1 MGVGAPRCTF
11 VQFSW
16 LGAWARSAPW
26 AAHLSAEGLNRWP
39 LAKLRRCNCASA
51 DPRKPRWCPGRSGGR
66 MHCRLPTPSWA
77 VPGALQEQRVPL
89 NASTHWQV
97 RSGTEGVEEGGT
109 GGCGREHEQ
118 GGAAAGQGGG
128 WRGGHRQRYIGLSGG
143 GRQKQDKQAPTS
155 AAISNLTADPGCI
168 TPCSRREIYNCFSIE
183 GGPRPLSLIQ
193 AE

>member
-1 MGVGAPRCTF
+1 MCLGRPAQAKVVPRALWGTDA
-11 VQFSW
+11 
-16 LGAWARSAPW
+16 LP
-26 AAHLSAEGLNRWP
+26 AAHSELGSAWCSTRTT
-39 LAKLRRCNCASA
+39 CA
-51 DPRKPRWCPGRSGGR
+51 
-66 MHCRLPTPSWA
+66 
-77 VPGALQEQRVPL
+77 PL
-89 NASTHWQV
+89 NASTHWQA
-97 RSGTEGVEEGGT
+97 RSGTEGVGEGGT

>member
-1 MGVGAPRCTF
+1 MCLGRPAQAKVVPRALWGTDA
-11 VQFSW
+11 
-16 LGAWARSAPW
+16 LP
-26 AAHLSAEGLNRWP
+26 AAHSELGSA
-39 LAKLRRCNCASA
+39 RCSTRTTCAF
-51 DPRKPRWCPGRSGGR
+51 KC
-66 MHCRLPTPSWA
+66 
-77 VPGALQEQRVPL
+77 L
-89 NASTHWQV
+89 NALASTSMLTEHC
-97 RSGTEGVEEGGT
+97 SGTEGVEEGGT

>member
-1 MGVGAPRCTF
+1 MCLGRPAQAKVVPRALWGTDA
-11 VQFSW
+11 
-16 LGAWARSAPW
+16 LP
-26 AAHLSAEGLNRWP
+26 AAHSEL
-39 LAKLRRCNCASA
+39 ASA
-51 DPRKPRWCPGRSGGR
+51 RCSTRTTC
-66 MHCRLPTPSWA
+66 
-77 VPGALQEQRVPL
+77 VPL
-89 NASTHWQV
+89 NASTHWQAQA
-97 RSGTEGVEEGGT
+97 RSGTEGVGEGGT